1 MELLSK
7 TNKIQVIC
15 PICKTVDIVGIPP
28 SRLNKKSQLTTISV
42 HKGLIC
48 PHHFQFF
55 IDKNFQIRGYQKVD
69 LELNNEN
76 SKKLRNGVKAFN
88 LCEKKFSSL
97 FDEVLLDRNNIK
109 YQPLSKNKNL
119 KEGNFNQ
126 EIILKKKIISLKEIY
141 EEFWEFI
148 DDNNELFLK
157 FIVKDKKRGKSSIN
171 SSINEFIAVQ
181 N

>member
-1 MELLSK
+1 MVVLGK

-15 PICKTVDIVGIPP
+15 PICKTRDTVGIPP
-28 SRLNKKSQLTTISV
+28 SRLNKETQLTTVSV

-69 LELNNEN
+69 LELNQDN
-76 SKKLRNGVKAFN
+76 SKVLRNGVKAFN
-88 LCEKKFSSL
+88 VSEEKYSNHFQKLIFDGDRVEFKPIVKQKEIKTTGLTQNHKIERKKMSS
-97 FDEVLLDRNNIK
+97 
-109 YQPLSKNKNL
+109 
-119 KEGNFNQ
+119 
-126 EIILKKKIISLKEIY
+126 KEIY

-148 DDNNELFLK
+148 DDYNEIFLDY
-157 FIVKDKKRGKSSIN
+157 IANDKRRTKHQIN
-171 SSINEFIAVQ
+171 SKIGEFITIE